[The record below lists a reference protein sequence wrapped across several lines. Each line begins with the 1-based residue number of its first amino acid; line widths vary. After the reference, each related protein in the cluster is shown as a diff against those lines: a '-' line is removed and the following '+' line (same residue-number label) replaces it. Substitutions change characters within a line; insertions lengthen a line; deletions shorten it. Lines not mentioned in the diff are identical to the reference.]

1 MLLKDILNK
10 IHIEEII
17 GNKELDIDNIV
28 YDSRKVVPDSMFICI
43 TGFKTDGHIYIDQ
56 AIQKGATAIMIEK
69 DLDTYVD
76 GITYIKVKNT
86 RKTMAVIAKN
96 FYQNPSKE
104 LDLIGITGTNGK
116 TSTTYMIKS
125 ILEVSNKKT
134 NLIGTIAN
142 YIAGEEIE
150 ADRTTPESIDLQRM
164 FRKMVDYN
172 IDACVME
179 VSSHSLELQ
188 RVMGSEFKIGVFTNL
203 TPEHL
208 DFHESIDKYLNAK
221 KKLFYQ
227 TSLCN
232 IINIDDKGG
241 RKILEEISKLSTP
254 ILTYGLKK
262 YADIFAQ
269 NIEMSMKHI
278 SFDLITPKYT
288 EKIIVNIPGK
298 FTVYNALAAIAVSY
312 GLGIDIKYIKEGLS
326 NIKGVAG
333 RMESIDE
340 FSNFAV
346 IVDYAH
352 TPDALENLIKSA
364 REFTQNRLITVFGCG
379 GDRDPKKREI
389 MGKISGEYSDLTII
403 TSDNPRSEDPMKI
416 IKMIEKGIKSTNANY
431 FIEENRREAI
441 ALALRN
447 AQKGDVVLI
456 AGKGHETYQ
465 IVGDEIFEFDDKKV
479 ALEIARKEELI

>member
-164 FRKMVDYN
+164 FRKMVDFKV
-172 IDACVME
+172 DACVME

>member
-262 YADIFAQ
+262 DADIFAQ

>member
-164 FRKMVDYN
+164 FRKMVDFKV
-172 IDACVME
+172 DACVME

-262 YADIFAQ
+262 DADIFAQ